1 MSNIFVIAE
10 AGVNHNGD
18 IQLAKKLIDIAATAG
33 ADAVKFQT
41 WNTDLIVTRDASQAA
56 YQIINTGINE
66 SQYDMLKRLE
76 LSYSDFYDLKSYCE
90 EKNIIFMSTAHDI
103 PSANF
108 LYDLQ
113 DTFKIGSG
121 EITNLPYL
129 RHLGTFN
136 KKIILSSGMAN
147 FYEVNAA
154 INALTSVGFLKE
166 NLTILQCTSE
176 YPASAE
182 NVNLNAMITMKEH
195 FGVKVG
201 YSDHTEGIDIAI
213 AAAALGACV
222 IEKHF
227 TIDKLLPGP
236 DHKASLSP
244 IELESMIKSIRN
256 IQMALGSGIKEP
268 SSREILNINTIRKSI
283 VASCPIKKG
292 DYFTSQNL
300 GIKRPGSG
308 ISPME
313 WDNIIGKKSLYNFA
327 TDDLIIL

>member
-90 EKNIIFMSTAHDI
+90 EKNIIFMSTADDI

-129 RHLGTFN
+129 
-136 KKIILSSGMAN
+136 I
-147 FYEVNAA
+147 
-154 INALTSVGFLKE
+154 
-166 NLTILQCTSE
+166 
-176 YPASAE
+176 
-182 NVNLNAMITMKEH
+182 
-195 FGVKVG
+195 
-201 YSDHTEGIDIAI
+201 
-213 AAAALGACV
+213 
-222 IEKHF
+222 
-227 TIDKLLPGP
+227 
-236 DHKASLSP
+236 
-244 IELESMIKSIRN
+244 
-256 IQMALGSGIKEP
+256 
-268 SSREILNINTIRKSI
+268 
-283 VASCPIKKG
+283 
-292 DYFTSQNL
+292 
-300 GIKRPGSG
+300 
-308 ISPME
+308 
-313 WDNIIGKKSLYNFA
+313 
-327 TDDLIIL
+327 

>member
-90 EKNIIFMSTAHDI
+90 EKNIIFMSTADDI

-182 NVNLNAMITMKEH
+182 DVNLNAMITMKEH
-195 FGVKVG
+195 LGVKVG

-268 SSREILNINTIRKSI
+268 SSKEILNINTIRKSI